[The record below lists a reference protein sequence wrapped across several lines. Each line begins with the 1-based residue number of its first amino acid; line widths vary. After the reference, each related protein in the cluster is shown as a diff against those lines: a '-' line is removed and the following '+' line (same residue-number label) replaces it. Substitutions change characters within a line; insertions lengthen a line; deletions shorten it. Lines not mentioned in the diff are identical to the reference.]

1 MLNVCKAVD
10 GSAALPVFSG
20 DDDFYREG
28 GTSMSVIMAAA
39 VFMILLG
46 MLMLRAGIVR
56 RQDVQVLNT
65 LIITVGMP
73 SLVFLAVWRSSL
85 TTEVLKIPILANIT
99 VLSCLL
105 IAYVISRYLKMPP
118 AMAGAFIIAA
128 GFGNTAFLGFPL
140 VISVFGAE
148 NLVYAV
154 FYDQFST
161 GLLGLSLGAGIAAW
175 YGKGSA
181 HGRDVLKNIV
191 RFPPVWGLIMGFLLQ
206 GFALPD
212 FLVKSLEYLS
222 ALVVPLVMISLGM
235 SLRVAD
241 VSRSLPI
248 VIAAALIKLIISPL
262 MLMVAARTLNVTGIP
277 YQVSLMEASMPSM
290 MMTLS
295 YAIKYELDV
304 DLTASIILIT
314 LLFSIFSIPLILS
327 LL

>member
-1 MLNVCKAVD
+1 
-10 GSAALPVFSG
+10 
-20 DDDFYREG
+20 
-28 GTSMSVIMAAA
+28 MSVIMAAA
-39 VFMILLG
+39 VFMIVLG
-46 MLMLRAGIVR
+46 MVMLRTGIVR

-85 TTEVLKIPILANIT
+85 TAEVLKIPILANIT

-105 IAYVISRYLKMPP
+105 IAYLISRYLRMSRTT
-118 AMAGAFIIAA
+118 AGAFIIAS

-140 VISVFGAE
+140 VISVFGSE
-148 NLVYAV
+148 SLVYAV

-175 YGKGSA
+175 YGKGTTN
-181 HGRDVLKNIV
+181 GGDVVRNII
-191 RFPPVWGLIMGFLLQ
+191 RFPPVWGLILGFLLQ

-235 SLRVAD
+235 SLRTTD
-241 VSRSLPI
+241 VGRYLP
-248 VIAAALIKLIISPL
+248 VVSAAAIIKLIISPL
-262 MLMVAARTLNVTGIP
+262 VLLLAARALNVTAIP

-314 LLFSIFSIPLILS
+314 LLFSIVTIPLILS

>member
-1 MLNVCKAVD
+1 
-10 GSAALPVFSG
+10 
-20 DDDFYREG
+20 
-28 GTSMSVIMAAA
+28 MSVIMAAA
-39 VFMILLG
+39 VLMIILG
-46 MLMLRAGIVR
+46 MLMLRARIVR

-73 SLVFLAVWRSSL
+73 SLVFLAVWRSAL
-85 TTEVLKIPILANIT
+85 TVDLLKIPLLANAT

-105 IAYVISRYLKMPP
+105 IAYLISRSMKLPSAK
-118 AMAGAFIIAA
+118 AGAFIIAA

-175 YGKGSA
+175 YGKGSTNA
-181 HGRDVLKNIV
+181 KDVLNNIF
-191 RFPPVWGLIMGFLLQ
+191 RFPPVWGLILGFLLQ
-206 GFALPD
+206 GIPLPE
-212 FLVKSLEYLS
+212 FVVKSLEYLS

-235 SLRVAD
+235 SLRAGNVGR
-241 VSRSLPI
+241 VLP
-248 VIAAALIKLIISPL
+248 VVLSASLIKLILSPIIL
-262 MLMVAARTLNVTGIP
+262 LLAARALNVTGVP

-304 DLTASIILIT
+304 DLTASIILVT
-314 LLFSIFSIPLILS
+314 LLLSIVTIPLVLTF
-327 LL
+327 L

>member
-1 MLNVCKAVD
+1 ML
-10 GSAALPVFSG
+10 
-20 DDDFYREG
+20 
-28 GTSMSVIMAAA
+28 MSVIMAAA
-39 VFMILLG
+39 VFMIILG
-46 MLMLRAGIVR
+46 MLMLRARIVR
-56 RQDVQVLNT
+56 PQDVQVLNT

-73 SLVFLAVWRSSL
+73 SLVFLAVWRSAL
-85 TTEVLKIPILANIT
+85 TVELLKIPLLANVT

-105 IAYVISRYLKMPP
+105 IAYLISRAMKMP
-118 AMAGAFIIAA
+118 AAKAGAFIIAA

-175 YGKGSA
+175 YGKGSTN
-181 HGRDVLKNIV
+181 GKDVLNNIF
-191 RFPPVWGLIMGFLLQ
+191 RFPPVWGLILGFLLQ
-206 GFALPD
+206 GIPLPQ

-235 SLRVAD
+235 SLRAGNVG
-241 VSRSLPI
+241 RFLPI
-248 VIAAALIKLIISPL
+248 VLTASLIKLILSPIIL
-262 MLMVAARTLNVTGIP
+262 LLTARALNVTGVP
-277 YQVSLMEASMPSM
+277 YGVSLMEASMPSM

-304 DLTASIILIT
+304 DLTASIILVT
-314 LLFSIFSIPLILS
+314 LLMSIVTIPLILTF
-327 LL
+327 L